1 MRERQPVRRGRKLKL
16 TEVRE
21 TVSYFRRVLAKRL
34 LSKGISV
41 ESVTRILNQFSTR
54 VDGRKWH
61 PEDIQKWVDKGSPL
75 F

>member
-1 MRERQPVRRGRKLKL
+1 MRERQPLRRGRKLKR

-21 TVSYFRRVLAKRL
+21 TVSYFRRVVAKRL
-34 LSKGISV
+34 LSTGISV

-54 VDGRKWH
+54 VDGKKWH
-61 PEDIQKWVDKGSPL
+61 QEDIQKWVDKGSPL